1 MNLRGSTVLP
11 LSFSVTS
18 VTSVVKQLGSLGAEA
33 SITQNL
39 TRTVTSTLLGARM
52 MYRGTFSLTSPVGY
66 A

>member
-18 VTSVVKQLGSLGAEA
+18 VTVVKQLGSLGAEA
-33 SITQNL
+33 SINQNL
-39 TRTVTSTLLGARM
+39 TRSVTSTLLGARM
-52 MYRGTFSLTSPVGY
+52 MYRGTPSLTSPVGY